1 MGYSAGLL
9 DKLMYNDISA
19 GGVLGGTPVLALIDE
34 IEDLKIPD
42 KRNEISGKLR
52 KFDVVGILVGQR
64 ELSIEFKLAINPTST
79 VWQLFQT
86 AYLNK
91 TTIELF
97 AFYLWIDVAGN
108 GQPDAGSKAIRVEC
122 QVVEFPIDQP
132 LEDMDSGDVVC
143 KPSLNAVEQPS
154 IYEVT

>member
-1 MGYSAGLL
+1 MSFSAGLL
-9 DKLMYNDISA
+9 DKLYINDIA
-19 GGVLGGTPVLALIDE
+19 NGGVLGGTPVLKLVDE

-64 ELSIEFKLAINPTST
+64 ELSFEFKHAINPESET
-79 VWQLFQT
+79 WLLLQE

-91 TTIELF
+91 TTVELF
-97 AFYLWIDVAGN
+97 GFYKYADTVTPGT
-108 GQPDAGSKAIRVEC
+108 PDIGSKAIRAEC

-132 LEDMDSGDVVC
+132 LEDIDSGDVVC